1 MAKKYRLICWFVL
14 VMITL
19 TAMSFA
25 ERPMVVVGNQ
35 SLDATVR
42 SLLSDGIQ
50 LAVVPFPTETATTA
64 ESSQLIGTVLSARVT
79 ILDKSAADPMLVER
93 LLHQGAP
100 IAVIEHSSNRLSPTA
115 MQVRL
120 RTIHRVL
127 VQRFPEHESELT
139 QSLDGELRKLR
150 VRRAINFPR
159 TELGECNAIRPF
171 APRIH

>member
-14 VMITL
+14 VTITL

-79 ILDKSAADPMLVER
+79 ILDKSCRGSDVSRTLAASR
-93 LLHQGAP
+93 C
-100 IAVIEHSSNRLSPTA
+100 T
-115 MQVRL
+115 
-120 RTIHRVL
+120 HRCHRAF
-127 VQRFPEHESELT
+127 Q
-139 QSLDGELRKLR
+139 QSLITYCDAGAIAHHPPR
-150 VRRAINFPR
+150 VGTEVSRA
-159 TELGECNAIRPF
+159 
-171 APRIH
+171 